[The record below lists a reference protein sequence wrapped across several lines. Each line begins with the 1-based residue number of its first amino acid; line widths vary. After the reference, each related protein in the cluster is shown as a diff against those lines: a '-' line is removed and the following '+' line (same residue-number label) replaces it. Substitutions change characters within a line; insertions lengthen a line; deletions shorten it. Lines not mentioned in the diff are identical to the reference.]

1 MYSCEEVLAALA
13 EYLEEHPAA
22 DVRAPLEAHLKICRT
37 CRVIYDSTR
46 KTLKILTESKSFEL
60 PEEVSARVM
69 KTLRAGIRS
78 DR

>member
-1 MYSCEEVLAALA
+1 MVSCEEVLAALA
-13 EYLEEHPAA
+13 EYLEDHPEA
-22 DVRAPLEAHLKICRT
+22 DLRVPLEAHLKICRT

-60 PEEVSARVM
+60 PEEISTRIM
-69 KTLRAGIRS
+69 KNLRAGIRT

>member
-13 EYLEEHPAA
+13 EYLEEHPGA
-22 DVRAPLEAHLKICRT
+22 DLRAHLEAHLKICRT
-37 CRVIYDSTR
+37 CQVIYDSTR

-60 PEEVSARVM
+60 PEEVSTRIM
-69 KTLRAGIRS
+69 KNLRAGIRS